1 MYRTGDLVRW
11 GADGQLEYL
20 GRADEQVKIRGYRIE
35 LGEVRAA
42 LAAVSGVDQ
51 AVVIAREDRPGD
63 KRLVGYVVGAAD
75 PATARAALVERLP
88 SYLVPAAVVALPGL
102 PLTVNGKLDIRALP
116 APEYRDTDRYRAP
129 GTPVEQILADSY
141 ARVLGL
147 VRVGVDDSFF
157 DLGGDSILA
166 MQVVAQARTA
176 GVTCRPRD
184 IFIEQTVA
192 GVARVAGV
200 ADDAAA
206 LNDEGVGD
214 VSPTPIMSWLRS
226 LKSSAGVEQ
235 FNQTVVLQAPA
246 GVDETDVAV
255 VLQALLDRHPMLR
268 LRVDDDGTGVGRC
281 RCRARGGGCA

>member
-1 MYRTGDLVRW
+1 
-11 GADGQLEYL
+11 
-20 GRADEQVKIRGYRIE
+20 
-35 LGEVRAA
+35 
-42 LAAVSGVDQ
+42 
-51 AVVIAREDRPGD
+51 
-63 KRLVGYVVGAAD
+63 
-75 PATARAALVERLP
+75 
-88 SYLVPAAVVALPGL
+88 
-102 PLTVNGKLDIRALP
+102 
-116 APEYRDTDRYRAP
+116 

-147 VRVGVDDSFF
+147 VRVGVDESFF

-268 LRVDDDGTGVGRC
+268 LRVDDDGTGGWSLSVPSPGRWMRVVAC
-281 RCRARGGGCA
+281 NRWTCGPMRP